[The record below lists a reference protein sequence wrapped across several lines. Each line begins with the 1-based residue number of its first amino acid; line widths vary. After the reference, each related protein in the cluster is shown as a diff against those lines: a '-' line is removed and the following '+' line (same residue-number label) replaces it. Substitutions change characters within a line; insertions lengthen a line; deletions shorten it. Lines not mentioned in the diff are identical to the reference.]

1 MLISLIL
8 LLLIIYFIS
17 VIVVFISLITG
28 NYNVKYTNYNTNEVC
43 QLTGFKKVISC
54 FLLSCI
60 WIFCIHLE
68 R

>member
-28 NYNVKYTNYNTNEVC
+28 NYDVKYTNYNTNEVC
-43 QLTGFKKVISC
+43 QLTGFKKVLSC